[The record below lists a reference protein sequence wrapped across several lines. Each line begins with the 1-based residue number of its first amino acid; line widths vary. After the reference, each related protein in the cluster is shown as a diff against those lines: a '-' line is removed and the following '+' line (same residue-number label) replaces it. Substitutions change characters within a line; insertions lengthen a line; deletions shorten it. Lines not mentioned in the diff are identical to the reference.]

1 LLKITNTEVVV
12 NNNGLFFWATHDD
25 GIHLKN
31 APAFRQVFILNLAI
45 LTAIYGRIVGTV
57 IMENISQQLSLAGL
71 AQVLI
76 SLKWKMVLL

>member
-25 GIHLKN
+25 GILKC
-31 APAFRQVFILNLAI
+31 AGIPPGFILNLAI
-45 LTAIYGRIVGTV
+45 LTAIYERIVGTV